1 MWEIINAFVFFG
13 SYLSRNNK
21 GKCFYFTVKAIHH
34 DWWVTLAFFFFFLLL
49 IIISLY
55 SLGAL
60 SYSSNTDDRNHL
72 FSLHYKPGTA
82 WGNLHIFLFSVL
94 AATLDIIIMTLH
106 NRKLSH
112 REVKKIVRGHL
123 ALYCLRSMAIK
134 ITCSLILKVFSLLN
148 VCWPC
153 TLKHIT

>member
-1 MWEIINAFVFFG
+1 MPLYFLDLTFQEIIKASVSISQSKQFITTGGWPWLFCFVLF
-13 SYLSRNNK
+13 
-21 GKCFYFTVKAIHH
+21 
-34 DWWVTLAFFFFFLLL
+34 L

-60 SYSSNTDDRNHL
+60 SYSSNTDDCNHL

-112 REVKKIVRGHL
+112 REVKKIVHGHL
-123 ALYCLRSMAIK
+123 ALYCLRSIAIK